1 MNIASLSN
9 SPLYFAS
16 TQAGGQV
23 ETGRSSRTEGK
34 LSFGDMLN
42 QKIEEANSLQ
52 KQADQLT
59 DSFLQGE
66 PVEIHEML
74 IAMEK
79 ADLALREMTEIRNKL
94 VEAYQ
99 NVERMQI

>member
-9 SPLYFAS
+9 SPLYFAN
-16 TQAGGQV
+16 TQAGGQA
-23 ETGRSSRTEGK
+23 ETGSSSGAEGK